1 MLQTAK
7 RINRR
12 ELIATGATIAAVAA
26 IPAVGLSA
34 VTIGRTPRERFE
46 YHVREAERALGDL
59 HPGSKV
65 VSVGDGRAFET
76 LNPYVVIAAQLKAA
90 P

>member
-7 RINRR
+7 RIDPR

-34 VTIGRTPRERFE
+34 VTIGQTPRERFE
-46 YHVREAERALGDL
+46 HHLREVERALGDL

-65 VSVGDGRAFET
+65 TTLGDGRGAET
-76 LNPYVVIAAQLKAA
+76 INPHVMIFAKAGWS
-90 P
+90 